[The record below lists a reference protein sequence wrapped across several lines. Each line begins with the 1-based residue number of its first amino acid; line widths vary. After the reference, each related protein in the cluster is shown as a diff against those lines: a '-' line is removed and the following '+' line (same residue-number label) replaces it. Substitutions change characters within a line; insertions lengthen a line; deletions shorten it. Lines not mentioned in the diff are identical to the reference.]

1 MFGLDHIRKEFEYLQ
16 LRFTWRS
23 ALNLGRSILNLE
35 FHIRSNSAVFSG
47 ACWAKYFGK
56 KIKVFTAAKFIW
68 FLYFIKF
75 VDISIYLI
83 SLSRQVK
90 LKS

>member
-1 MFGLDHIRKEFEYLQ
+1 MFGLDHIRKELEYLQ
-16 LRFTWRS
+16 LRFAWCS
-23 ALNLGRSILNLE
+23 VLNLE
-35 FHIRSNSAVFSG
+35 RSNLNVEFHIQSNSAVSSG

-56 KIKVFTAAKFIW
+56 KIKVFTAAKFIL

-83 SLSRQVK
+83 SLSRQVE